1 MAAHAAHTRQG
12 IVMTFCKAVK
22 LNISLICLGVC
33 CAIVAPNVV
42 SAAGVNYGVQDAWDT
57 PNSNMASGSL
67 KPGYAQLS
75 WATGNVL
82 PIKLRN
88 GMVTMVSL
96 PNGEQIADA
105 VIGNQGLFTIE
116 ANQGDRTM
124 FISPEASNQGSD
136 TNLIVTGKS
145 GNKYIFYLRSEPSN
159 SSEITYSQ
167 VDVVLDGN
175 ATLPGATNTTTASA
189 GASSIFKKAKTTTS
203 TVGADG
209 EDYGWIKSMKID
221 PSEFRFDLD
230 IFVPNPDDY
239 VIAPERV
246 WRDRIF
252 TYIDFGDKVI
262 AMTQRPVVSLLVEGG
277 ESPVGFRT
285 DGEDG
290 RLLIVEA
297 VGDMVLRS
305 GQRIVCIKKREK
317 PFLIADTASVMAL
330 AEANVAQSMMS
341 GQSLNNIAYTMDQNA
356 INAAGINYTGTPVMI
371 GNVGNNGAASGYYV
385 PAGFSAATTT
395 ATYGTSGGTAMM
407 PTQRLTAGSYLPQ
420 SNIPLITSNQS
431 GVAVELKADTSV
443 KALDDYWTGLL
454 AKFSGD
460 DGQGLLTPY
469 KDMVFFAVDEQGVG
483 DLGADSST
491 ARLYRLRIGPM
502 SDIDTAQKLC
512 DQLLKFSGASCSVV
526 RIQ

>member
-1 MAAHAAHTRQG
+1 MISKKIGLNLTVFCLAGLLSLPAYAAEFGVQSAWDNPTANMAA
-12 IVMTFCKAVK
+12 
-22 LNISLICLGVC
+22 
-33 CAIVAPNVV
+33 
-42 SAAGVNYGVQDAWDT
+42 
-57 PNSNMASGSL
+57 GSI

-75 WATGNVL
+75 WSAGSVL

-88 GMVTMVSL
+88 GMVTMVTL
-96 PNGEQIADA
+96 PNGEKISDA
-105 VIGNQGLFTIE
+105 VVGNTDLFDIDAT
-116 ANQGDRTM
+116 QGDRTM
-124 FISPEASNQGSD
+124 FISPKTDNQGSD
-136 TNLIVTGKS
+136 TNLIVTGAS

-167 VDVVLDGN
+167 VDITLDGN
-175 ATLPGATNTTTASA
+175 GALPMA
-189 GASSIFKKAKTTTS
+189 GAASTPSGGAKSIFQKSTPKTA

-262 AMTQRPVVSLLVEGG
+262 SMTQRPVVSLMVEGG

-330 AEANVAQSMMS
+330 AEANVAQSMLS
-341 GQSLNNIAYTMDQNA
+341 GQSLNNIAYTDSM
-356 INAAGINYTGTPVMI
+356 AAMSMGASYTGTPMY
-371 GNVGNNGAASGYYV
+371 VGNTATVNPTTGAGYYM
-385 PAGFSAATTT
+385 PAGFTVPQALPASN
-395 ATYGTSGGTAMM
+395 SVVNML
-407 PTQRLTAGSYLPQ
+407 PQERNTAGAYLPQ

-431 GVAVELKADTSV
+431 GVAIELKSDTEV
-443 KALDDYWTGLL
+443 KALADYWTSLL
-454 AKFSGD
+454 AKFSGE

-469 KDMVFFAVDEQGVG
+469 KDMAFFAVDEQGVG
-483 DLGADSST
+483 DLGAQSAT
-491 ARLYRLRIGPM
+491 ARQYRLRVGPFA
-502 SDIDTAQKLC
+502 DIDTAQTLC
-512 DQLLKFSGASCSVV
+512 DKLLKFSGTSCSVV
-526 RIQ
+526 RMQ

>member
-1 MAAHAAHTRQG
+1 
-12 IVMTFCKAVK
+12 MTFAKAIR
-22 LNISLICLGVC
+22 LNVSLLCIGAVLGLANVR
-33 CAIVAPNVV
+33 AAVAYQ
-42 SAAGVNYGVQDAWDT
+42 GAWDN
-57 PNSNMASGSL
+57 PNANMTAGSI

-75 WATGNVL
+75 WSKGSTL
-82 PIKLRN
+82 PLKLRN

-96 PNGEQIADA
+96 PNGEQIADII
-105 VIGNQGLFTIE
+105 VGDSGLFEVDAQKGANTIFLTPKGE
-116 ANQGDRTM
+116 TM
-124 FISPEASNQGSD
+124 GGD
-136 TNLIVTGKS
+136 TNMIVDGKS
-145 GNKYIFYLRSEPSN
+145 GNKYIFYLRAEPTN

-167 VDVVLDGN
+167 VEVVLDGN
-175 ATLPGATNTTTASA
+175 AVLPSVAASTTSGA
-189 GASSIFKKAKTTTS
+189 GMKSIFNKPATTS
-203 TVGADG
+203 NTVGVDG

-262 AMTQRPVVSLLVEGG
+262 SMTQRPVVSLLVEGG

-341 GQSLNNIAYTMDQNA
+341 GQSLNNIAYNMDM
-356 INAAGINYTGTPVMI
+356 AAMNM
-371 GNVGNNGAASGYYV
+371 NVGNYTTTPTFVGNGSVAAATGAGYYM
-385 PAGFSAATTT
+385 PAGFTT
-395 ATYGTSGGTAMM
+395 GGMTGASTAMTM
-407 PTQRLTAGSYLPQ
+407 VPTVRDTAGAYLPQ
-420 SNIPLITSNQS
+420 TNIPLITSNQS
-431 GVAVELKADTSV
+431 GVAVELKADPSV
-443 KALDDYWTGLL
+443 KALNDYWTGLL

-460 DGQGLLTPY
+460 DGAGLLTPY
-469 KDMVFFAVDEQGVG
+469 KDKVFFAVDEQGVG
-483 DLGADSST
+483 ELGAEST
-491 ARLYRLRIGPM
+491 SARLYRLRIGPL

>member
-1 MAAHAAHTRQG
+1 
-12 IVMTFCKAVK
+12 MTFTSALR
-22 LNISLICLGVC
+22 LNISVLCLGAI
-33 CAIVAPNVV
+33 CAVTTPAVA
-42 SAAGVNYGVQDAWDT
+42 VNAWDN
-57 PNSNMASGSL
+57 PNANMTAGSL

-75 WATGNVL
+75 WSKGTVL

-88 GMVTMVSL
+88 GMVTMVTL

-105 VIGNQGLFTIE
+105 QMGDTSLFNIDTTQGSRQML
-116 ANQGDRTM
+116 
-124 FISPEASNQGSD
+124 ISPAGDTGD
-136 TNLIVTGKS
+136 TNMIVTGQS
-145 GNKYIFYLRSEPSN
+145 GNQYIFYLRAEPYDTG
-159 SSEITYSQ
+159 EITYSQ
-167 VDVVLDGN
+167 VEIVLDGN
-175 ATLPGATNTTTASA
+175 ASIPGATTQRSSGAMGSVFAKKKSGTQSA
-189 GASSIFKKAKTTTS
+189 
-203 TVGADG
+203 TVGVDG

-317 PFLIADTASVMAL
+317 PFLIADTNSVMAL

-341 GQSLNNIAYTMDQNA
+341 GQSLNNLTYTLDQNA
-356 INAAGINYTGTPVMI
+356 INAAGVNFTGTPVMI
-371 GNVGNNGAASGYYV
+371 GNAAAGGMGAGYYV
-385 PAGFSAATTT
+385 PAGFTGAAPQM
-395 ATYGTSGGTAMM
+395 AYGTETVSMGTSTAGLNMM
-407 PTQRLTAGSYLPQ
+407 PTERITAGSYLPQ
-420 SNIPLITSNQS
+420 PNIPLIPSNQS
-431 GVAVELKADTSV
+431 GVAVELKADTNI
-443 KALDDYWTGLL
+443 KALNDYWTTLL

-460 DGQGLLTPY
+460 DGQGLLTKY

-483 DLGADSST
+483 DLGENTSA
-491 ARLYRLRIGPM
+491 ARLYRLRLGPLA
-502 SDIDTAQKLC
+502 DIDVAQKLC
-512 DQLLKFSGASCSVV
+512 DQLTKSNGVNCNVV
-526 RIQ
+526 RVQ

>member
-1 MAAHAAHTRQG
+1 
-12 IVMTFCKAVK
+12 MTFSKAVK
-22 LNISLICLGVC
+22 LNVSIFCLGVLC
-33 CAIVAPNVV
+33 VLGAPAPVA
-42 SAAGVNYGVQDAWDT
+42 AAEYGVQSAWDNPT
-57 PNSNMASGSL
+57 ANMAAGSI

-75 WATGNVL
+75 WGPGSVL
-82 PIKLRN
+82 PVKLRN

-105 VIGNQGLFTIE
+105 VIGNDGLFTIE

-124 FISPEASNQGSD
+124 FISPASSNQGSD

-145 GNKYIFYLRSEPSN
+145 GNQYIFYLRSEPSN

-167 VDVVLDGN
+167 VDVILDGN
-175 ATLPGATNTTTASA
+175 ATLPGATNTATTTGSA
-189 GASSIFKKAKTTTS
+189 GSIFKKASSTAN
-203 TVGADG
+203 TVGVDG

-330 AEANVAQSMMS
+330 AEANVAQSMLS
-341 GQSLNNIAYTMDQNA
+341 GQSLNNIAYTMDQAA
-356 INAAGINYTGTPVMI
+356 INAAGVNYTGTPVMI
-371 GNVGNNGAASGYYV
+371 GNTGNTGGASGYYV
-385 PAGFSAATTT
+385 PAGFSTTT
-395 ATYGTSGGTAMM
+395 TQVYGGSTSGVNMM

-420 SNIPLITSNQS
+420 SNIPLITSNQT
-431 GVAVELKADTSV
+431 GVAVELKSDTSV

-454 AKFSGD
+454 AKFSGE

-502 SDIDTAQKLC
+502 SDIETAQSLC

>member
-1 MAAHAAHTRQG
+1 MTLAKTIKFGLSVLGIIGVMGVPAMA
-12 IVMTFCKAVK
+12 VE
-22 LNISLICLGVC
+22 
-33 CAIVAPNVV
+33 
-42 SAAGVNYGVQDAWDT
+42 YGVQNAWDN
-57 PNSNMASGSL
+57 PNANMASGST
-67 KPGYAQLS
+67 KPGYAQLTWS
-75 WATGNVL
+75 PGSVL
-82 PIKLRN
+82 PVKLRN
-88 GMVTMVSL
+88 GMVTMISL
-96 PNGEQIADA
+96 PNGEQIEDA
-105 VIGNQGLFTIE
+105 TIGNDGLFKIDAT
-116 ANQGDRTM
+116 QGDRTM
-124 FISPEASNQGSD
+124 FVSPAANNQGSD
-136 TNLIVTGKS
+136 TNMIVIGKS

-167 VDVVLDGN
+167 VDVMLDGN
-175 ATLPGATNTTTASA
+175 AVLPGATNVTTT
-189 GASSIFKKAKTTTS
+189 GAASIFKKKANTASGTIG
-203 TVGADG
+203 VDG

-341 GQSLNNIAYTMDQNA
+341 NQSLNNAAYVMP
-356 INAAGINYTGTPVMI
+356 AAGV
-371 GNVGNNGAASGYYV
+371 NGAANAGYVGMPTPLPGMTATGGYYYNN
-385 PAGFSAATTT
+385 AGGTTYSSPT
-395 ATYGTSGGTAMM
+395 TSGMTMI
-407 PTQRLTAGSYLPQ
+407 PTQRNTAGSYLPG
-420 SNIPLITSNQS
+420 SNIPLITSNQT
-431 GVAVELKADTSV
+431 GVAVELKSDKSV
-443 KALDDYWTGLL
+443 KALDDYWTELM

-460 DGQGLLTPY
+460 DGQGLLTQY
-469 KDMVFFAVDEQGVG
+469 KDMVFYAVDEQGVG
-483 DLGADSST
+483 DLGANGTT
-491 ARLYRLRIGPM
+491 ARLYRLRIGPLA
-502 SDIDTAQKLC
+502 DIDTAQTLC
-512 DQLLKFSGASCSVV
+512 DKLLRFSNTSCHVV

>member
-1 MAAHAAHTRQG
+1 MKF
-12 IVMTFCKAVK
+12 VKTFK
-22 LNISLICLGVC
+22 LNVSIFCLAALCVC
-33 CAIVAPNVV
+33 VAP
-42 SAAGVNYGVQDAWDT
+42 ARADEYGVQDAWNNPT
-57 PNSNMASGSL
+57 ANMAAGSM

-75 WATGNVL
+75 WAPGSVL
-82 PIKLRN
+82 PLKLRN
-88 GMVTMVSL
+88 GMVTMVTL
-96 PNGEQIADA
+96 PNGEQIQDA
-105 VIGNQGLFTIE
+105 IVGNQGMFEIDS
-116 ANQGDRTM
+116 AQGSRTM
-124 FISPEASNQGSD
+124 MISPAPSNMGGD
-136 TNLIVTGKS
+136 TNMIVTGAS
-145 GNKYIFYLRSEPSN
+145 GNTYVFYLRAEPSN

-175 ATLPGATNTTTASA
+175 GTLPNATGTAATA
-189 GASSIFKKAKTTTS
+189 GTGMNSVFKKKSAAS
-203 TVGADG
+203 NTVGVDG

-341 GQSLNNIAYTMDQNA
+341 GQSLNNIAYQMDMNA
-356 INAAGINYTGTPVMI
+356 INMAGTNYTGTPVY
-371 GNVGNNGAASGYYV
+371 VGNNSNAGNGAGYYM
-385 PAGFSAATTT
+385 PAGYGMPNMGTAMQAT
-395 ATYGTSGGTAMM
+395 ATSTSGVTMM

-420 SNIPLITSNQS
+420 SNIPLISSNQT
-431 GVAVELKADTSV
+431 GVAVELKSDTSV

-460 DGQGLLTPY
+460 NGQGLLTPY

-483 DLGADSST
+483 DLGAGAST

-502 SDIDTAQKLC
+502 TDIDTAQTLC
-512 DQLLKFSGASCSVV
+512 DQLLKFSGASCHVV

>member
-1 MAAHAAHTRQG
+1 
-12 IVMTFCKAVK
+12 MTFSNTLR
-22 LNISLICLGVC
+22 LNISVLCVAVVC
-33 CAIVAPNVV
+33 MGGIPARAAVQEAWDNPTLNM
-42 SAAGVNYGVQDAWDT
+42 AAG
-57 PNSNMASGSL
+57 SI

-75 WATGNVL
+75 WSDGNVL

-88 GMVTMVSL
+88 GMVTMISL

-105 VIGNQGLFTIE
+105 VVGNSGLFTIDTT
-116 ANQGDRTM
+116 QGDRTM
-124 FISPEASNQGSD
+124 FISPSSDNMGSD

-145 GNKYIFYLRSEPSN
+145 GNKYVFYLRSEPSN

-167 VDVVLDGN
+167 VDVVIDGN
-175 ATLPGATNTTTASA
+175 GNLPMATGNVTSGGGMN
-189 GASSIFKKAKTTTS
+189 SIFKKTPKTSS
-203 TVGADG
+203 TLGVDG

-317 PFLIADTASVMAL
+317 PFLITDTASVMAL
-330 AEANVAQSMMS
+330 AEANVAQSMLS
-341 GQSLNNIAYTMDQNA
+341 GQSLNNIAYNA
-356 INAAGINYTGTPVMI
+356 DLAAMTGNMGGYSTTPMYISDTTNPTGAGYYMPAGYGVPTQTASVYDTTGT
-371 GNVGNNGAASGYYV
+371 
-385 PAGFSAATTT
+385 T
-395 ATYGTSGGTAMM
+395 MM
-407 PTQRLTAGSYLPQ
+407 PTARQTAGAYLPQ
-420 SNIPLITSNQS
+420 TNIPVINSNQS
-431 GVAVELKADTSV
+431 GVAIELKSDTSV
-443 KALDDYWTGLL
+443 KALNDYWTNLL
-454 AKFSGD
+454 AKFSGS

-469 KDMVFFAVDEQGVG
+469 KDNVFFAVDEQGVG
-483 DLGADSST
+483 DLGADSAT
-491 ARLYRLRIGPM
+491 ARLYRLRIGPL
-502 SDIDTAQKLC
+502 SDIDTAQRLC
-512 DQLLKFSGASCSVV
+512 DQMLKFSGTSCHVV

>member
-1 MAAHAAHTRQG
+1 
-12 IVMTFCKAVK
+12 MTFAKAIK
-22 LNISLICLGVC
+22 LNVSLICVGMALGLTNVNS
-33 CAIVAPNVV
+33 AVAYQ
-42 SAAGVNYGVQDAWDT
+42 AAWDN
-57 PNSNMASGSL
+57 PNANMTAGSI

-75 WATGNVL
+75 WSKGSTL
-82 PIKLRN
+82 PLKLRN
-88 GMVTMVSL
+88 GMVTMVTL
-96 PNGEQIADA
+96 PNGEQISDIIVGDSDLFQVDA
-105 VIGNQGLFTIE
+105 QKGTNTIFLTP
-116 ANQGDRTM
+116 AGSTM
-124 FISPEASNQGSD
+124 GGD
-136 TNLIVTGKS
+136 TNMIVDGQS
-145 GNKYIFYLRSEPSN
+145 GNKYIFYLRAEPTN

-175 ATLPGATNTTTASA
+175 AILPNANVSTTSGA
-189 GASSIFKKAKTTTS
+189 GMKSIFNKPATTS
-203 TVGADG
+203 NTVGVDG

-262 AMTQRPVVSLLVEGG
+262 SMTQRPVVSLLVEGG

-341 GQSLNNIAYTMDQNA
+341 GQSLNNIAYNMDM
-356 INAAGINYTGTPVMI
+356 AAMNM
-371 GNVGNNGAASGYYV
+371 NVGNYTASPTFVGNGSVAAATGAGYYM
-385 PAGFSAATTT
+385 PAGFTTD
-395 ATYGTSGGTAMM
+395 GTTGASTAMTM
-407 PTQRLTAGSYLPQ
+407 VPTVRDTAGAYLPQ
-420 SNIPLITSNQS
+420 TNIPLITSNQS
-431 GVAVELKADTSV
+431 GVAVELKSDPSV
-443 KALDDYWTGLL
+443 KALNDYWTGLL

-460 DGQGLLTPY
+460 DGAGLLTPY
-469 KDMVFFAVDEQGVG
+469 KDKVFFAVDEQGVG
-483 DLGADSST
+483 ELGAEST
-491 ARLYRLRIGPM
+491 SARLYRLRIGPLA
-502 SDIDTAQKLC
+502 DIDTAQKLC
-512 DQLLKFSGASCSVV
+512 DQLLKFSGASCNVV

>member
-1 MAAHAAHTRQG
+1 MMFSKLFKLGSLVFCLAVIPGTVFAEG
-12 IVMTFCKAVK
+12 I
-22 LNISLICLGVC
+22 
-33 CAIVAPNVV
+33 
-42 SAAGVNYGVQDAWDT
+42 QEAWDN
-57 PNSNMASGSL
+57 PNANMASGST
-67 KPGYAQLS
+67 KPGYAQLTWVS
-75 WATGNVL
+75 GSVL

-88 GMVTMVSL
+88 GMVTMVNL
-96 PNGEQIADA
+96 PMGEQIEDG
-105 VIGNQGLFTIE
+105 VVGNQDLFDFDPQKNGRSMYITP
-116 ANQGDRTM
+116 AG
-124 FISPEASNQGSD
+124 SNQGAD

-145 GNKYIFYLRSEPSN
+145 GNKYIFYLRSEPAN

-175 ATLPGATNTTTASA
+175 STIPNASGSTSQTA
-189 GASSIFKKAKTTTS
+189 GMNSIFKKVS
-203 TVGADG
+203 SGSSVVGVDG

-285 DGEDG
+285 DGENG
-290 RLLIVEA
+290 RLMIVEA

-330 AEANVAQSMMS
+330 AESNVAQSMAS
-341 GQSLNNIAYTMDQNA
+341 TQSLNNVAYLNNTPTVVSSNGYGVA
-356 INAAGINYTGTPVMI
+356 PTVNYGTT
-371 GNVGNNGAASGYYV
+371 
-385 PAGFSAATTT
+385 AATSGSY
-395 ATYGTSGGTAMM
+395 YGSQTQGVNML
-407 PTQRLTAGSYLPQ
+407 PTQRTTAGSYLPQ
-420 SNIPLITSNQS
+420 TNIPLISSNQT
-431 GVAVELKADTSV
+431 GVAVELKSDTSV
-443 KALDDYWTGLL
+443 KALNDYWTGLL
-454 AKFSGD
+454 AKFSGE
-460 DGQGLLTPY
+460 DGKGILTPY
-469 KDMVFFAVDEQGVG
+469 KNMVFFAVDEQGVG
-483 DLGADSST
+483 DLGSDSAT

-502 SDIDTAQKLC
+502 SDIDNAQKLC
-512 DQLLKFSGASCSVV
+512 DQMLKFSGTSCHVV
-526 RIQ
+526 RVQ

>member
-1 MAAHAAHTRQG
+1 M
-12 IVMTFCKAVK
+12 
-22 LNISLICLGVC
+22 LLG
-33 CAIVAPNVV
+33 P
-42 SAAGVNYGVQDAWDT
+42 T
-57 PNSNMASGSL
+57 PDNMG
-67 KPGYAQLS
+67 G
-75 WATGNVL
+75 
-82 PIKLRN
+82 
-88 GMVTMVSL
+88 
-96 PNGEQIADA
+96 
-105 VIGNQGLFTIE
+105 
-116 ANQGDRTM
+116 
-124 FISPEASNQGSD
+124 D
-136 TNLIVTGKS
+136 TNMIVSGKS
-145 GNKYIFYLRSEPSN
+145 GNTYVFYLRAEPSN

-175 ATLPGATNTTTASA
+175 ATLPSASTTAGTSA
-189 GASSIFKKAKTTTS
+189 GGMNSIFKKATS
-203 TVGADG
+203 TSNTVGVDG

-290 RLLIVEA
+290 RLLMVEA

-341 GQSLNNIAYTMDQNA
+341 GQSLNNIAYNTDMSA
-356 INAAGINYTGTPVMI
+356 MYAGGANYTGTPVYM
-371 GNVGNNGAASGYYV
+371 GNGANATTGAGYYM
-385 PAGFSAATTT
+385 PAGYGTPTATGTT
-395 ATYGTSGGTAMM
+395 AGLNMM
-407 PTQRLTAGSYLPQ
+407 PTERLTAGSYLPQ

-431 GVAVELKADTSV
+431 GVAVELKSDSNI

-483 DLGADSST
+483 DLGAQSST

-502 SDIDTAQKLC
+502 ADIDTAQSLC
-512 DQLLKFSGASCSVV
+512 DQLLKFSGASCHVV

>member
-1 MAAHAAHTRQG
+1 MLLNT
-12 IVMTFCKAVK
+12 IK
-22 LNISLICLGVC
+22 LNISILCLACVC
-33 CAIVAPNVV
+33 AMPGSVFAAQTAWNNPNANM
-42 SAAGVNYGVQDAWDT
+42 AAGST
-57 PNSNMASGSL
+57 

-75 WATGNVL
+75 WSKGTVL
-82 PIKLRN
+82 PIRLRS
-88 GMVTMVSL
+88 GMVTMISL
-96 PNGEQIADA
+96 PNGEQIDEAT
-105 VIGNQGLFTIE
+105 IGNDAMFNIDTAPGSNVMYITPLANVQG
-116 ANQGDRTM
+116 G
-124 FISPEASNQGSD
+124 D
-136 TNLIVTGKS
+136 TNMIVSGKS
-145 GNKYIFYLRSEPSN
+145 GNQYIFYLRAEPTN

-167 VDVVLDGN
+167 VEVVVDGN
-175 ATLPGATNTTTASA
+175 IALPTAA
-189 GASSIFKKAKTTTS
+189 GTAPVTGGNMSSIFKKSKQTANGTIG
-203 TVGADG
+203 VDG
-209 EDYGWIKSMKID
+209 EDFGWIKSMKID

-341 GQSLNNIAYTMDQNA
+341 GQSLNAMTYGYDMAAVNS
-356 INAAGINYTGTPVMI
+356 AGINYTGTPVMV
-371 GNVGNNGAASGYYV
+371 GNVANTNTTGYYL
-385 PAGFSAATTT
+385 PAGFVAGQVYHQPTQSTTSNGAVT
-395 ATYGTSGGTAMM
+395 MM
-407 PTQRLTAGSYLPQ
+407 PTERVTAGSYLPQ
-420 SNIPLITSNQS
+420 SNIPIISSNQT
-431 GVAVELKADTSV
+431 GVAVELKSDTSV
-443 KALDDYWTGLL
+443 KALDDYWVGLL
-454 AKFSGD
+454 AKFSGEN
-460 DGQGLLTPY
+460 GQGLLTPY
-469 KDMVFFAVDEQGVG
+469 KDKVFFAVDEQGVG
-483 DLGADSST
+483 ELGSGATT

-502 SDIDTAQKLC
+502 ADIDAAQTLC

>member
-1 MAAHAAHTRQG
+1 MAASNAT
-12 IVMTFCKAVK
+12 
-22 LNISLICLGVC
+22 
-33 CAIVAPNVV
+33 
-42 SAAGVNYGVQDAWDT
+42 AG
-57 PNSNMASGSL
+57 
-67 KPGYAQLS
+67 
-75 WATGNVL
+75 
-82 PIKLRN
+82 
-88 GMVTMVSL
+88 
-96 PNGEQIADA
+96 
-105 VIGNQGLFTIE
+105 
-116 ANQGDRTM
+116 
-124 FISPEASNQGSD
+124 
-136 TNLIVTGKS
+136 S
-145 GNKYIFYLRSEPSN
+145 GNM
-159 SSEITYSQ
+159 
-167 VDVVLDGN
+167 G
-175 ATLPGATNTTTASA
+175 
-189 GASSIFKKAKTTTS
+189 SIFKKAPTTS
-203 TVGADG
+203 TIGVDG

-252 TYIDFGDKVI
+252 TYIYFGDKVI

-341 GQSLNNIAYTMDQNA
+341 GQSLNNIAYNA
-356 INAAGINYTGTPVMI
+356 DLAAMSGSVNNYSTTPMFVSDTTAANGMGYYMPAGYGIGTGTGGGNSGNGMMI
-371 GNVGNNGAASGYYV
+371 
-385 PAGFSAATTT
+385 PSA
-395 ATYGTSGGTAMM
+395 
-407 PTQRLTAGSYLPQ
+407 RNTAGAYLPQ
-420 SNIPLITSNQS
+420 TNIPLIPSNQA
-431 GVAVELKADTSV
+431 GVAVELKSDTSV
-443 KALDDYWTGLL
+443 KALNDYWTSLL
-454 AKFSGD
+454 AKFSGE

-483 DLGADSST
+483 DLGSDAST

-502 SDIDTAQKLC
+502 ADIDTAQRLC
-512 DQLLKFSGASCSVV
+512 DQMLKFSGASCHVV

>member
-1 MAAHAAHTRQG
+1 
-12 IVMTFCKAVK
+12 MTFAKAIK
-22 LNISLICLGVC
+22 LNVSLICVGMALGLTNVNS
-33 CAIVAPNVV
+33 AVAYQ
-42 SAAGVNYGVQDAWDT
+42 AAWDN
-57 PNSNMASGSL
+57 PNANMTAGSI

-75 WATGNVL
+75 WSKGSTL
-82 PIKLRN
+82 PLKLRN
-88 GMVTMVSL
+88 GMVTMVTL
-96 PNGEQIADA
+96 PNGEQISDII
-105 VIGNQGLFTIE
+105 V
-116 ANQGDRTM
+116 GDRDLFQVDAQKGTNTIFLTPAGSTM
-124 FISPEASNQGSD
+124 GGD
-136 TNLIVTGKS
+136 TNMIVDGQS
-145 GNKYIFYLRSEPSN
+145 GNKYIFYLRAEPTN

-175 ATLPGATNTTTASA
+175 AILPNANVSTTSGA
-189 GASSIFKKAKTTTS
+189 GMKSIFNKPATTS
-203 TVGADG
+203 NTVGVDG

-262 AMTQRPVVSLLVEGG
+262 SMTQRPVVSLLVEGG

-297 VGDMVLRS
+297 IGDMVLRS

-341 GQSLNNIAYTMDQNA
+341 GQSLNNIAYNMDM
-356 INAAGINYTGTPVMI
+356 AAMNM
-371 GNVGNNGAASGYYV
+371 NVGNYTASPTFVGNGSVAAATGAGYYM
-385 PAGFSAATTT
+385 PAGFTTD
-395 ATYGTSGGTAMM
+395 GTTGASTAMTM
-407 PTQRLTAGSYLPQ
+407 VPTVRDTAGAYLPQ
-420 SNIPLITSNQS
+420 TNIPLITSNQS
-431 GVAVELKADTSV
+431 GVAVELKSDPSV
-443 KALDDYWTGLL
+443 KALNDYWTGLL

-460 DGQGLLTPY
+460 DGAGLLTPY
-469 KDMVFFAVDEQGVG
+469 KDKVFFAVDEQGVG
-483 DLGADSST
+483 ELGAEST
-491 ARLYRLRIGPM
+491 SARLYRLRIGPLA
-502 SDIDTAQKLC
+502 DIDTAQKLC
-512 DQLLKFSGASCSVV
+512 DQLLKFSGASCNVV

>member
-1 MAAHAAHTRQG
+1 MSFVKILKINMSVFCLASLLALPAYAEDYG
-12 IVMTFCKAVK
+12 IQ
-22 LNISLICLGVC
+22 S
-33 CAIVAPNVV
+33 
-42 SAAGVNYGVQDAWDT
+42 AWDNPT
-57 PNSNMASGSL
+57 ANMTTGSS
-67 KPGYAQLS
+67 KPGYAQLT
-75 WATGNVL
+75 WAPGNVL

-88 GMVTMVSL
+88 GMVTMITL

-105 VIGNQGLFTIE
+105 FIGNDGLFDIDVT
-116 ANQGDRTM
+116 QGDRTM
-124 FISPEASNQGSD
+124 FISPEASNQGAD
-136 TNLIVTGKS
+136 TNMIVTGQS
-145 GNKYIFYLRSEPSN
+145 GNKYIFYLRGEPSN

-167 VDVVLDGN
+167 VDIVLDGN
-175 ATLPGATNTTTASA
+175 GTLPSA
-189 GASSIFKKAKTTTS
+189 GATTTS
-203 TVGADG
+203 GGAKSIFTKAATSSNVVGVDG

-262 AMTQRPVVSLLVEGG
+262 SMTQRPVVSLMVEGG

-330 AEANVAQSMMS
+330 AEANVAQSMLS
-341 GQSLNNIAYTMDQNA
+341 GQSLNNIAYTADM
-356 INAAGINYTGTPVMI
+356 AAMSMGTGYTGTPVF
-371 GNVGNNGAASGYYV
+371 VGNNATVNPTTGAGYYMPAGYTVPQVMPTTSASGSV
-385 PAGFSAATTT
+385 VN
-395 ATYGTSGGTAMM
+395 ML
-407 PTQRLTAGSYLPQ
+407 PTQRNTAGAYLPQ
-420 SNIPLITSNQS
+420 NNIPLISSNQS
-431 GVAVELKADTSV
+431 GVAVELKSDTSV
-443 KALDDYWTGLL
+443 KALEDYWANLL
-454 AKFSGD
+454 AKFSGQ
-460 DGQGLLTPY
+460 DGEGLLSKY
-469 KDMVFFAVDEQGVG
+469 KNDVFFAVDEQGVG
-483 DLGADSST
+483 ELGATASS

-502 SDIDTAQKLC
+502 ADIDTAQTLC
-512 DQLLKFSGASCSVV
+512 DKMLKMTNGQASCSVV
-526 RIQ
+526 RMQ

>member
-1 MAAHAAHTRQG
+1 MMVAKLVKFNMLVGCLAGLLTLP
-12 IVMTFCKAVK
+12 VYAV
-22 LNISLICLGVC
+22 S
-33 CAIVAPNVV
+33 
-42 SAAGVNYGVQDAWDT
+42 YGVQDAWNNPT
-57 PNSNMASGSL
+57 ANMASGST

-75 WATGNVL
+75 WSAGSVL

-88 GMVTMVSL
+88 GMVTMITL

-105 VIGNQGLFTIE
+105 VVGNQGLFEIDAT
-116 ANQGDRTM
+116 QGDRTM
-124 FISPEASNQGSD
+124 FISPKGDNQGSD
-136 TNLIVTGKS
+136 TNMIVTGQS

-167 VDVVLDGN
+167 VDVMLDGN
-175 ATLPGATNTTTASA
+175 GVLPTAGNTATTSG
-189 GASSIFKKAKTTTS
+189 GASSIFKKATTNS
-203 TVGADG
+203 AVVGADG
-209 EDYGWIKSMKID
+209 EDYGWIKSVKID

-305 GQRIVCIKKREK
+305 GQRVVCIKKREK

-330 AEANVAQSMMS
+330 AEANVAQSMLS
-341 GQSLNNIAYTMDQNA
+341 GQSLNNIAYTDSLSAMNM
-356 INAAGINYTGTPVMI
+356 GMNYTGTPVF
-371 GNVGNNGAASGYYV
+371 VGNNQAVNPTTGAGYYM
-385 PAGFSAATTT
+385 PAGFT
-395 ATYGTSGGTAMM
+395 APQAM
-407 PTQRLTAGSYLPQ
+407 PTTSSGSVVNMLPQQRNTAGAYLPQ
-420 SNIPLITSNQS
+420 TNIPLIASNQV
-431 GVAVELKADTSV
+431 GVAVELKSDTSV
-443 KALDDYWTGLL
+443 KALDDYWSELL
-454 AKFSGD
+454 AKFSGTE
-460 DGQGLLTPY
+460 GQGLLTPY

-483 DLGADSST
+483 ELGAESTT
-491 ARLYRLRIGPM
+491 ARQYRLRIGPLA
-502 SDIDTAQKLC
+502 DIDTAQTLC
-512 DQLLKFSGASCSVV
+512 DKLLKFSGTSCSVV
-526 RIQ
+526 RMQ

>member
-1 MAAHAAHTRQG
+1 MMFSKKLGLNLT
-12 IVMTFCKAVK
+12 VFCLAG
-22 LNISLICLGVC
+22 LLSLP
-33 CAIVAPNVV
+33 AYTATE
-42 SAAGVNYGVQDAWDT
+42 YGVQNAWDNPT
-57 PNSNMASGSL
+57 ANMAAGSI

-75 WATGNVL
+75 WSAGSVL

-88 GMVTMVSL
+88 GMVTMVTL
-96 PNGEQIADA
+96 PNGEKISDA
-105 VIGNQGLFTIE
+105 IVGNTGLFEIQAT
-116 ANQGDRTM
+116 QGDRTM
-124 FISPEASNQGSD
+124 FLSPNPDNQGSD
-136 TNLIVTGKS
+136 TNLIVTGAS

-167 VDVVLDGN
+167 VDITLDGN
-175 ATLPGATNTTTASA
+175 GALQMAGGSATATSGGAK
-189 GASSIFKKAKTTTS
+189 SIFQKSAQKTV

-262 AMTQRPVVSLLVEGG
+262 SMTQRPVVSLMVEGG

-330 AEANVAQSMMS
+330 AEANVAQSMLS
-341 GQSLNNIAYTMDQNA
+341 GQSLNNIAYTDSM
-356 INAAGINYTGTPVMI
+356 AAMSMGTSYTGTPMY
-371 GNVGNNGAASGYYV
+371 VGNTATVNPTTGAGYYM
-385 PAGFSAATTT
+385 PAGFTVPQALPA
-395 ATYGTSGGTAMM
+395 SGSVVNML
-407 PTQRLTAGSYLPQ
+407 PQERNTAGAYLPQ

-431 GVAVELKADTSV
+431 GVAIELKSDTEV
-443 KALDDYWTGLL
+443 KALADYWTTLL
-454 AKFSGD
+454 AKFSGE

-469 KDMVFFAVDEQGVG
+469 KDMAFFAVDEQGVG
-483 DLGADSST
+483 ELGAQST
-491 ARLYRLRIGPM
+491 SARQYRLRIGPFA
-502 SDIDTAQKLC
+502 DIDAAQTLC
-512 DQLLKFSGASCSVV
+512 DKLLKFSGTSCSVV
-526 RIQ
+526 RMQ

>member
-1 MAAHAAHTRQG
+1 MSF
-12 IVMTFCKAVK
+12 VNLFK
-22 LNISLICLGVC
+22 LNISVLCMAVVLG
-33 CAIVAPNVV
+33 APAYAQ
-42 SAAGVNYGVQDAWDT
+42 SYGIQEAWDNPT
-57 PNSNMASGSL
+57 ANMAMGST
-67 KPGYAQLS
+67 KPGYAQLAWS
-75 WATGNVL
+75 AGSVL

-96 PNGEQIADA
+96 PNGEQIVDA
-105 VIGNQGLFTIE
+105 VVGDQGQFTVD
-116 ANQGDRTM
+116 ATQGERTM
-124 FISPEASNQGSD
+124 FISPLPENQGSD
-136 TNLIVTGKS
+136 TNMIVTGKS
-145 GNKYIFYLRSEPSN
+145 GNKYILYLRAEPSN

-167 VDVVLDGN
+167 VDIILDGN
-175 ATLPGATNTTTASA
+175 ATLPMAGGA
-189 GASSIFKKAKTTTS
+189 TTTS
-203 TVGADG
+203 GGAKSIFQKAAPQTSVVGADG

-262 AMTQRPVVSLLVEGG
+262 SMTQRPVVSLLVEGG

-330 AEANVAQSMMS
+330 AEANVAQSMLS
-341 GQSLNNIAYTMDQNA
+341 GQSLNNIAYTDSM
-356 INAAGINYTGTPVMI
+356 AAMSMGTNYTGTPMF
-371 GNVGNNGAASGYYV
+371 VGNAQMTNPATGAGYYM
-385 PAGFSAATTT
+385 PAGFTVPQAMPQS
-395 ATYGTSGGTAMM
+395 SGSVVNML
-407 PTQRLTAGSYLPQ
+407 PQQRNTAGAYLPQ
-420 SNIPLITSNQS
+420 TNIPLIASNQI
-431 GVAVELKADTSV
+431 GVAVELKSDTSV
-443 KALDDYWTGLL
+443 KALEEYWNTLM
-454 AKFSGD
+454 AKFSGE

-469 KDMVFFAVDEQGVG
+469 KNMVFFAVDEQGVG
-483 DLGADSST
+483 DLGAEASS
-491 ARLYRLRIGPM
+491 ARQYRLRVGPLA
-502 SDIDTAQKLC
+502 DIDTAQTLC
-512 DQLLKFSGASCSVV
+512 DKLLRFSGTSCSVV
-526 RIQ
+526 RMQ